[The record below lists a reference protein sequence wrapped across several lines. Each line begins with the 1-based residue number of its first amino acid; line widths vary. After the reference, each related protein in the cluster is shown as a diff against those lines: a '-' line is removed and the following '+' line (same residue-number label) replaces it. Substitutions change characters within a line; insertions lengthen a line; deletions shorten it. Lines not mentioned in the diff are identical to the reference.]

1 MTPQSAPGEAQ
12 ALPELLRIHG
22 RADDLN
28 ALAADKK
35 RLKASE
41 REAIEAIQEV
51 AMKAAARIAELEA
64 ALLTTKRELSLAED
78 AAAGLEAEVRRLRPN
93 AERYEWLRARPEPLG
108 YMQTARALGLD
119 LSRTSL
125 DTPEKLDAA
134 IDAARQET
142 PNA

>member
-1 MTPQSAPGEAQ
+1 MKSAPGEAQ
-12 ALPELLRIHG
+12 ALPDLLRIHG

-41 REAIEAIQEV
+41 REAIEAIQDI

-64 ALLTTKRELSLAED
+64 
-78 AAAGLEAEVRRLRPN
+78 EVRR
-93 AERYEWLRARPEPLG
+93 RYSEDEIA
-108 YMQTARALGLD
+108 AACAALEIWD
-119 LSRTSL
+119 AKYESL
-125 DTPEKLDAA
+125 LITLQEKRDAA
-134 IDAARQET
+134 HQET